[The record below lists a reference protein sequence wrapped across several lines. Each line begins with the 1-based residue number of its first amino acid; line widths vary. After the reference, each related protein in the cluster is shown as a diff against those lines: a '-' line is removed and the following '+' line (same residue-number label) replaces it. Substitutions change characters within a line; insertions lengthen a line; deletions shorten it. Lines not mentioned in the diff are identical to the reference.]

1 MPGLETELKELNE
14 PTFEPG
20 ARLYLCRCVLPSG
33 VISEAPR
40 FDRAVVS
47 VDVKLNYGGEA
58 KMTESNDVRGRALKV
73 IYSVF
78 EFHNS
83 DKDSIGKL
91 IPSENTTLFGQ
102 GAVLDSFELV
112 RVILS
117 IERGVDEEFGVEVTL
132 ADEKAMSQRSSP
144 FRSVETLASYIV
156 QLMEEGN
163 HG

>member
-1 MPGLETELKELNE
+1 MCCIRPDTD
-14 PTFEPG
+14 
-20 ARLYLCRCVLPSG
+20 
-33 VISEAPR
+33 APR
-40 FDRAVVS
+40 FD
-47 VDVKLNYGGEA
+47 VDVRLNYGGEA
-58 KMTESNDVRGRALKV
+58 KMTDSNDVRSRALKV

-102 GAVLDSFELV
+102 GAALDSFELV

-117 IERGVDEEFGVEVTL
+117 IERGIDEEFGVEVTL

-156 QLMEEGN
+156 KLMEEGN

>member
-1 MPGLETELKELNE
+1 
-14 PTFEPG
+14 
-20 ARLYLCRCVLPSG
+20 
-33 VISEAPR
+33 
-40 FDRAVVS
+40 
-47 VDVKLNYGGEA
+47 
-58 KMTESNDVRGRALKV
+58 MTEINNVRCRALKV

-78 EFHNS
+78 DIHNS
-83 DKDSIGKL
+83 DEDSVGKL
-91 IPSENTTLFGQ
+91 MPSEDTTLFGP

-117 IERGVDEEFGVEVTL
+117 VERGVDEEFGVAVTL

-144 FRSVETLASYIV
+144 FRSVHTLADYIV